1 MKNNV
6 EPGLLSQLDAV
17 FAQLHPQA
25 VEEFYAAYQQ
35 WNLQQ
40 RITELRQRIGTV
52 REQQADNKQR
62 MQQAQP
68 SPIELAALARLQSNG
83 VSDIELLDAML
94 ERGETWLDQTMQR
107 LNYCEQFDDFISDD
121 YTQWCR
127 RALEGAFD
135 WIDSLREAT
144 GQEAPTPLETLLEEA
159 PSDNEDAGDVE
170 ALLLQRLAT
179 EDDQDDL
186 SWQEEITLKQT
197 AIKLPPQETGI
208 AAPVEP
214 EPEPAELVEAARHD
228 AETQNSEY
236 LPQDESERSDETL
249 IESNIAAPT
258 SAEEYIT
265 PEEALPVEDTAIS
278 EPKQPA
284 LVEFAPIGEP
294 AVGEEELLSEDE
306 QPALVEFAPRG
317 EIVTDEDAPDN
328 QDEQPTLIESTAP
341 SELSATEETLDQ
353 VSEQPAPAEIAMP
366 EDLLI
371 PEDTASGAVN
381 EPVEIDNSASEE
393 AAPHEEQAVPTS
405 ETIAPARSVQN
416 VPRKRGLIQSLIWIL
431 FGK

>member
-144 GQEAPTPLETLLEEA
+144 GQEAPSPLETLPEEA
-159 PSDNEDAGDVE
+159 PSNNEDAGDVE

-179 EDDQDDL
+179 EDDRDDL

-197 AIKLPPQETGI
+197 AIKLHPQETGT

-214 EPEPAELVEAARHD
+214 EPEPVEAAQHD
-228 AETQNSEY
+228 AETQNPEQI
-236 LPQDESERSDETL
+236 PQDEPGQSDETP
-249 IESNIAAPT
+249 IESNIAGPT
-258 SAEEYIT
+258 GAEEYIT
-265 PEEALPVEDTAIS
+265 PEDALSVEDTAIA
-278 EPKQPA
+278 EP
-284 LVEFAPIGEP
+284 
-294 AVGEEELLSEDE
+294 E
-306 QPALVEFAPRG
+306 QPALV
-317 EIVTDEDAPDN
+317 
-328 QDEQPTLIESTAP
+328 ESTAP
-341 SELSATEETLDQ
+341 SELSTTEEIVDQ
-353 VSEQPAPAEIAMP
+353 VSEQPAPAEIATP
-366 EDLLI
+366 EDL
-371 PEDTASGAVN
+371 PTPADTAPGAVN
-381 EPVEIDNSASEE
+381 EPVEVDNSAPEE

-405 ETIAPARSVQN
+405 DTIAPARST
-416 VPRKRGLIQSLIWIL
+416 PRKRGLIRSFIWIL
-431 FGK
+431 LGK

>member
-6 EPGLLSQLDAV
+6 EPGLLSQFDAV

-52 REQQADNKQR
+52 REQQADNQQR

-107 LNYCEQFDDFISDD
+107 LNYCEQFEDFISDD

-144 GQEAPTPLETLLEEA
+144 GQAAPSPLETLPEEA
-159 PSDNEDAGDVE
+159 PSENEDAGDVE

-197 AIKLPPQETGI
+197 AIKLPPQETGT

-214 EPEPAELVEAARHD
+214 EPGP
-228 AETQNSEY
+228 
-236 LPQDESERSDETL
+236 
-249 IESNIAAPT
+249 AAPT

-265 PEEALPVEDTAIS
+265 PEDALPVEDTATS
-278 EPKQPA
+278 EP
-284 LVEFAPIGEP
+284 
-294 AVGEEELLSEDE
+294 E
-306 QPALVEFAPRG
+306 QPALVEFAPTEEPTASEEELLIEEEQPTLVEFASSG
-317 EIVTDEDAPDN
+317 ETVTDEDAPGN
-328 QDEQPTLIESTAP
+328 RDEQPALIESTAP
-341 SELSATEETLDQ
+341 SELSTTEETLDQ
-353 VSEQPAPAEIAMP
+353 VSKQPAPAEIAMP
-366 EDLLI
+366 PDLPT
-371 PEDTASGAVN
+371 PEDTDPGAVN
-381 EPVEIDNSASEE
+381 EPVEIGNSAPEE

-405 ETIAPARSVQN
+405 ETIAPARN
-416 VPRKRGLIQSLIWIL
+416 VPRKRGLIRGFIAALL
-431 FGK
+431 GK

>member
-6 EPGLLSQLDAV
+6 EPGFLSQLDTV

-35 WNLQQ
+35 WTLQQ

-52 REQQADNKQR
+52 GEQQADNEQR
-62 MQQAQP
+62 MRQAQP

-121 YTQWCR
+121 YTQWCQ

-135 WIDSLREAT
+135 WIDSLREAA
-144 GQEAPTPLETLLEEA
+144 GQEA

-197 AIKLPPQETGI
+197 AIL
-208 AAPVEP
+208 
-214 EPEPAELVEAARHD
+214 
-228 AETQNSEY
+228 
-236 LPQDESERSDETL
+236 
-249 IESNIAAPT
+249 T
-258 SAEEYIT
+258 SPEEYIT

-278 EPKQPA
+278 EP
-284 LVEFAPIGEP
+284 
-294 AVGEEELLSEDE
+294 E
-306 QPALVEFAPRG
+306 QPALVEFAPTG
-317 EIVTDEDAPDN
+317 EPAASQEELLIEDEQPTLVEFAPSGETVTDEDAPDN
-328 QDEQPTLIESTAP
+328 RDEQPVLIESTAP
-341 SELSATEETLDQ
+341 SELSTTEEIVDQ

-366 EDLLI
+366 EDLPT
-371 PEDTASGAVN
+371 PEDTAPGAVN
-381 EPVEIDNSASEE
+381 EPVVIDNSASEE
-393 AAPHEEQAVPTS
+393 AAPHEKQAISTS
-405 ETIAPARSVQN
+405 ETIAPARSV
-416 VPRKRGLIQSLIWIL
+416 PRKRGLIRSFIAALL
-431 FGK
+431 GK

>member
-6 EPGLLSQLDAV
+6 EPGFLSQLDAV

-35 WNLQQ
+35 WTLQQ

-52 REQQADNKQR
+52 GEQQADNEQR

-121 YTQWCR
+121 YTQWCQ

-144 GQEAPTPLETLLEEA
+144 GQEA

-186 SWQEEITLKQT
+186 SWQKEITLKQT
-197 AIKLPPQETGI
+197 AIKLPPQETGT

-214 EPEPAELVEAARHD
+214 E
-228 AETQNSEY
+228 S
-236 LPQDESERSDETL
+236 
-249 IESNIAAPT
+249 
-258 SAEEYIT
+258 
-265 PEEALPVEDTAIS
+265 
-278 EPKQPA
+278 
-284 LVEFAPIGEP
+284 
-294 AVGEEELLSEDE
+294 E
-306 QPALVEFAPRG
+306 QPALVEFAPTEEPAASQDVLDTEDDESTLVELAPTG
-317 EIVTDEDAPDN
+317 EPAASQEELLIEDEQPTLVEFAPSGETVTDEDAPDN
-328 QDEQPTLIESTAP
+328 RDEQPVLIESTAP
-341 SELSATEETLDQ
+341 SELSTTEEIVDQ

-366 EDLLI
+366 EDLPT
-371 PEDTASGAVN
+371 PEDTAPGAVN

-393 AAPHEEQAVPTS
+393 AAPHEEQAVSTS
-405 ETIAPARSVQN
+405 ETIAPARSV
-416 VPRKRGLIQSLIWIL
+416 PRKRGLIRSFIAALL
-431 FGK
+431 GK

>member
-1 MKNNV
+1 MKNSV

-40 RITELRQRIGTV
+40 RITELRQRIGAV

-121 YTQWCR
+121 YTQWSR

-144 GQEAPTPLETLLEEA
+144 GQEAPSQLETLLEAA

-170 ALLLQRLAT
+170 ALLLQRLTT

-186 SWQEEITLKQT
+186 SWQEEITLKQM
-197 AIKLPPQETGI
+197 AIKLPPQETGT

-214 EPEPAELVEAARHD
+214 EPGPAEPVAVARHD
-228 AETQNSEY
+228 AETQNPEH
-236 LPQDESERSDETL
+236 LPQDEPERSDETL
-249 IESNIAAPT
+249 IASNIAAPT

-265 PEEALPVEDTAIS
+265 PEDALPVEDTAIA
-278 EPKQPA
+278 EP
-284 LVEFAPIGEP
+284 
-294 AVGEEELLSEDE
+294 E
-306 QPALVEFAPRG
+306 QPALVEFAPTEEPTASEEEQPSLVELAPTG
-317 EIVTDEDAPDN
+317 ETVADEDAPDN
-328 QDEQPTLIESTAP
+328 RDEQPALIESTAP
-341 SELSATEETLDQ
+341 SELSTTEETLDQ

-366 EDLLI
+366 EDLPT
-371 PEDTASGAVN
+371 PEDTAPGAVN
-381 EPVEIDNSASEE
+381 EPVEVDNSAPEE

-405 ETIAPARSVQN
+405 ETIAPAHSVQN
-416 VPRKRGLIQSLIWIL
+416 VPPKRGLIQSLIRIL